1 MNATPRLGSSTHS
14 KAVLTAVVVTV
25 LWSSSYVLIEW
36 TLADI
41 PALTFAGLR
50 YFLAFLVLL
59 PVAVRRGAGA
69 ELREAN
75 ARTWLVLVVLGVL
88 LYAVTQGAQFFA
100 LTRIRAATVSLL
112 LNFTPAVVAI
122 VAVPALGERPT
133 TGELLWMV
141 VLLGGVFVFFWP
153 LAIPASKLLGVVV
166 MVVGLAG
173 NALAAVLGRHVN
185 RMRSL
190 SPIAVTTVSMGVG
203 GTGLLGVGVLAQGL
217 PPLSLTNWLVV
228 AWLAVVNTAV
238 AFTLWNHSLRT
249 LSAVESSVV
258 NNTMLVQVAV
268 LGWVFLGQ
276 SLSGVEL
283 VGLAFVGVGALAVQL
298 AGR

>member
-1 MNATPRLGSSTHS
+1 MNASPRPSASAHTRAALI
-14 KAVLTAVVVTV
+14 AFLVTV

-50 YFLAFLVLL
+50 YFLAFLVLA
-59 PVAVRRGAGA
+59 PVAANRGVGA
-69 ELREAN
+69 ELRGADREG
-75 ARTWLVLVVLGVL
+75 WFVLVALGVL
-88 LYAVTQGAQFFA
+88 LYAVTQGAQFLA
-100 LTRIRAATVSLL
+100 LTQIRAATVSLL
-112 LNFTPAVVAI
+112 LNFTPIVVAI

-133 TGELLWMV
+133 AGELLGMA
-141 VLLGGVFVFFWP
+141 VLLVGVLAFFWP
-153 LAIPASKLLGVVV
+153 LSIPASELLGVAV
-166 MVVGLAG
+166 MVVGVVG
-173 NALAAVLGRHVN
+173 NGLAAVLGRRVN
-185 RMRSL
+185 RARSL
-190 SPIAVTTVSMGVG
+190 SPIAVTTASMGIG
-203 GTGLLGVGVLAQGL
+203 GTALLVTGVLAQGL
-217 PPLSLTNWLVV
+217 PPLSVENWLVV

-238 AFTLWNHSLRT
+238 AFTLWNRSLRT

-276 SLSGVEL
+276 SLAGVEL
-283 VGLAFVGVGALAVQL
+283 LGLGLVAAGALAVQL